1 MYPGETDRAPS
12 ACHFDPPVRVAVL
25 SLDDPAHACA
35 MIRLGLPLRAS
46 PIPCDLDW
54 AVRRQPDR
62 VDIDLAALRR
72 ADVIVLQRFVPLPWA
87 METIDRVFAL
97 GKPMVYETDDLLT
110 DLPEWNPH
118 RELGRAAAPGIESV
132 ARRASLVTVSTP
144 ALARSFAR
152 WNPRVDVVPN
162 LVDPALFEAPASVP
176 DHRVTIGC
184 ASTPTHEGDIRM
196 IEGAI
201 LRALERFG
209 DRIRIVMM
217 GCTTPRLRDVEGIE
231 ILDPVPDYVTYAAR
245 LASLGLDL
253 ALVPLVDHPFN
264 RAKSDIKWLEYSAC
278 GIAAIFSDVEP
289 YRASIEHGRTGW
301 LVGPEEDVWLDAID
315 RLVRDPWL
323 REDLAR
329 RARAHVVT
337 QRSVRTHANR
347 LAQIYARVSSSGAY
361 DASRILS
368 PASR

>member
-1 MYPGETDRAPS
+1 
-12 ACHFDPPVRVAVL
+12 
-25 SLDDPAHACA
+25 
-35 MIRLGLPLRAS
+35 MIRLVLPLRAAQV
-46 PIPCDLDW
+46 PCHLDW
-54 AVRRQPDR
+54 ALRRQQDR
-62 VDIDLAALRR
+62 VDIDFAALRR
-72 ADVIVLQRFVPLPWA
+72 ADVIVLQRFLPLPWA

-97 GKPMVYETDDLLT
+97 RKPVVYETDDLLT

-152 WNPRVDVVPN
+152 WNPRIEVVPN

-184 ASTPTHEGDIRM
+184 ASTPTHEGDIQM

-201 LRALERFG
+201 LRAHERFG

-217 GCTTPRLRDVEGIE
+217 GCTTQRLRDVDGIE
-231 ILDPVPDYVTYAAR
+231 TLDPVPDYASYATR
-245 LASLGLDL
+245 LAGLGLDL

-264 RAKSDIKWLEYSAC
+264 QAKSDIKWLEYSAC

-289 YRASIEHGRTGW
+289 YRASIEHGHTGW
-301 LVGPEEDVWLDAID
+301 LVGKGEDEWLEAID

-329 RARAHVVT
+329 RARTHVVN

-347 LAQIYARVSSSGAY
+347 IAEIYARLSRSSAC
-361 DASRILS
+361 DASRTLT